1 MKIPELKNPAKYTGL
16 YIVDFGDFSS
26 TGFTAKEVA
35 QLIESEKYKDCKV
48 YKIHNAYPNG
58 KVEFRGV
65 QKEIFQLESGMFFYS
80 CDQISATKDY
90 KNLVALA
97 VKTAPPCQS
106 KIELSKYE
114 DGKYA
119 IAYIYTA
126 EYEDEVS
133 QWLIEGDYK
142 PKGPAEGGTS
152 AVGRYY
158 DSKVETIE
166 THQLFAAEPHQSRTG
181 IELIGNLKVALQR

>member
-58 KVEFRGV
+58 KVELRGV

-80 CDQISATKDY
+80 YDQISATKDY
-90 KNLVALA
+90 KNMVALA

-106 KIELSKYE
+106 KTELSKYE
-114 DGKYA
+114 DGKYV
-119 IAYIYTA
+119 IAYIY
-126 EYEDEVS
+126 
-133 QWLIEGDYK
+133 
-142 PKGPAEGGTS
+142 PAEC
-152 AVGRYY
+152 R
-158 DSKVETIE
+158 I
-166 THQLFAAEPHQSRTG
+166 
-181 IELIGNLKVALQR
+181 